1 MSPTIPLVGIGA
13 SAGGLEA
20 LGNLLEALP
29 GRLGASLIVV
39 SHLDRSHESLLPEIL
54 ARKTQL
60 RVLEAR
66 DGVTPMAD
74 HVYVISP
81 NVTLTIVD
89 GRIHLDPRAAGRLPH
104 MPVNALFESLAGD
117 RRGGAIG
124 IVLSGADSD
133 GAIGIQAI
141 KHAGGITFAQ
151 TPETAGVPSMPHSAI
166 ETGCVDL
173 VLPPSLIATELVR
186 LVAHP
191 YLRPVP
197 SDLTERED
205 ATGPASGEEPNLR
218 RVFRRLRSAH
228 GVDFTRYKPATLR
241 RRLAR
246 RMALQKIDDLDEY
259 VGFLE
264 SDPAE
269 AASLYQDFLIRV
281 TGFFRDPEVFKALAE
296 EVFPDLCA
304 GRSQKE
310 SIRIWV
316 PGCAT
321 GEEVYSIAI
330 ALVEF
335 LGEHASSMGIQIFG
349 TDVSESA
356 IEKARA
362 GSYLESIAQDVSA
375 ERLNRFF
382 VKDNA
387 HYTIA
392 RTIRDLC
399 VFARQDV
406 TRDPPFS
413 RLDLVSCRNLLIYL
427 GAASQQRVMQIF
439 HYALR
444 KRGLLLLGPSESV
457 GHASELFELTDK
469 THRFYK
475 PKLSPGGASLDV
487 QRSAGSLSAAGEST
501 DSADG
506 SAADFIETDSALRQA
521 DRWFLARYAPAG
533 ILVDDALNIL
543 QFRGETGPYLAPAS
557 GAPSLNLARVV
568 RPELLVEIVPA
579 LKEARESGKIVRRPG
594 LSVAGLGPVD
604 MEVVPFPRAGAAPS
618 YLFVFEDESRRAAG
632 RRDRQAQN
640 APLTDSELQ
649 TRNAHLE
656 RENAD
661 LREFLQAT
669 MEQHEAAKEELR
681 SAHEEVLSANEEFQS
696 TNEELETSKEELQSG
711 NEELTTTNDE
721 LRDRNRQLGLLN
733 AELDKA
739 RRLAERARAY
749 ADGIVETVREPL
761 LVLDAELRILRGNL
775 AFYSTFNLRPEVVE
789 NRPLYEIGVDQWNTA
804 SLREQLALVLSRG
817 EPMVDLELPFTH
829 KGVADRLL
837 CLNAR
842 RISGDSERAALIL
855 LSIEDITEPRARAES
870 LREGSRRKDEF
881 LAMLAHELRNP
892 LGPITHAVHLLRR
905 GTPDAPRLYEMIE
918 RQTAR
923 LVRLVDELLDVAR
936 ISRGLIE
943 LKREPVDLVPIVRNA
958 VEASRPRLEQREHT
972 LSLSLV
978 EKMVCVDGDA
988 VRLEQV
994 ISNLLENAIKYT
1006 NPGGQLAVSLT
1017 EAGGDAVLSVADNG
1031 IGLQADA
1038 LERIF
1043 DLFTQVDSSLA
1054 RSGGGLGLGLTLVR
1068 RVLEMH
1074 EGRIE
1079 AHSAGPNKGSEFVV
1093 RIPLRVAAKPRK
1105 REASER
1111 SSEITPAMRRVL
1123 VVDDNVDSAESMAM
1137 MMRSWGHE
1145 AVVAHTSMSALEI
1158 AGKFAPQTALL
1169 DIGLPDMDGY
1179 ALARRLRAQD
1189 TSGNLQLV
1197 AMTGYGRAEDRAAA
1211 RDAGFDVHLVK
1222 PAEADVLARVLANG
1236 K

>member
-1 MSPTIPLVGIGA
+1 VSPSIPLVGIGA

-20 LGNLLEALP
+20 LGSLLEALP
-29 GRLGASLIVV
+29 ARLGASLIVV

-66 DGVTPMAD
+66 EGVAPVAD
-74 HVYVISP
+74 HIYVISP
-81 NVTLTIVD
+81 NVTLTVVD
-89 GRIHLDPRAAGRLPH
+89 GRIHLAPRAEGRRPH
-104 MPVNALFESLAGD
+104 MPVNALFESLA
-117 RRGGAIG
+117 RERGVGAVG
-124 IVLSGADSD
+124 VVLSGADSD
-133 GAIGIQAI
+133 GSIGIQAI
-141 KHAGGITFAQ
+141 KNAGGITFAQ
-151 TPETAGVPSMPHSAI
+151 TPDTAGVPSMPQNAI
-166 ETGCVDL
+166 ETGCVDF
-173 VLPPSLIATELVR
+173 VLPPRLIANELVR
-186 LVAHP
+186 LAAHP
-191 YLRPVP
+191 YLRPV
-197 SDLTERED
+197 SNDLTERED
-205 ATGPASGEEPNLR
+205 ATVSTGAEDPSLR
-218 RVFRRLRSAH
+218 RIFRRLRSAH

-246 RMALQKIDDLDEY
+246 RMALQKIDDLDDY

-264 SDPAE
+264 SDSAE
-269 AASLYQDFLIRV
+269 AASLYHDFLIRV

-296 EVFPDLCA
+296 EVLPDLCA

-310 SIRIWV
+310 PIRIWV

-335 LGEHASSMGIQIFG
+335 LGEHALSIGIQIFG

-362 GSYLESIAQDVSA
+362 GSYLDSIAQDVSA

-382 VKDNA
+382 VKENA
-387 HYTIA
+387 HYIIA
-392 RTIRDLC
+392 RNIRDLC

-444 KRGLLLLGPSESV
+444 KRGLLMLGPSESV

-475 PKLSPGGASLDV
+475 PKLSSGGTSLEL
-487 QRSAGSLSAAGEST
+487 QRSLGGLSAEREST
-501 DSADG
+501 NSVDG
-506 SAADFIETDSALRQA
+506 SEANFIEMDSALRQA

-533 ILVDDALNIL
+533 ILVDEALNIL

-557 GAPSLNLARVV
+557 GPPSMNLARVV
-568 RPELLVEIVPA
+568 RPELLVDMVPA
-579 LKEARESGKIVRRPG
+579 LEEARANGKIARRPS
-594 LSVAGLGPVD
+594 LSVEGLGAVD
-604 MEVVPFPRAGAAPS
+604 LEVIPLPRAGVAPC
-618 YLFVFEDESRRAAG
+618 YLFVFEDESRRAAS
-632 RRDRQAQN
+632 RRDRQAQIVQL
-640 APLTDSELQ
+640 PDSEIH
-649 TRNAHLE
+649 TRNARLE

-711 NEELTTTNDE
+711 NEELTTTNEE

-733 AELDKA
+733 TELDKA
-739 RRLAERARAY
+739 RRIADRARAY

-761 LVLDAELRILRGNL
+761 LVLDAELRILRANA
-775 AFYSTFNLRPEVVE
+775 AFHTVFNLRPEVAE
-789 NRPLYEIGVDQWNTA
+789 NRLFCEIGDEQWNTTR
-804 SLREQLALVLSRG
+804 LREQLTLVLSRG
-817 EPMVDLELPFTH
+817 EPMVDLELPFTQ
-829 KGVADRLL
+829 KGLGHRLL

-855 LSIEDITEPRARAES
+855 LSIEDVTEPHAKAES

-892 LGPITHAVHLLRR
+892 LGPITHAVHLLKR
-905 GTPDAPRLYEMIE
+905 GSPDAPRLYEMLE

-943 LKREPVDLVPIVRNA
+943 LKREPVDLVPIVRSA

-972 LSLSLV
+972 LSLSLA
-978 EKMVCVDGDA
+978 EKLLCVDGDA

-994 ISNLLENAIKYT
+994 ISNLIENAIKYT
-1006 NPGGQLAVSLT
+1006 NPGGHLSVSLT
-1017 EAGGDAVLSVADNG
+1017 EAGGDAVLSVADSG
-1031 IGLQADA
+1031 IGLESDS

-1074 EGRIE
+1074 SGRIE
-1079 AHSAGPNKGSEFVV
+1079 AHSAGLGKGSEFVV
-1093 RIPLRVAAKPRK
+1093 RIPLLPTTPL
-1105 REASER
+1105 REGNVPTQ
-1111 SSEITPAMRRVL
+1111 SSESTRVLRRVL
-1123 VVDDNVDSAESMAM
+1123 IVDDNVDSAESVAM
-1137 MMRSWGHE
+1137 LIRSWGHE
-1145 AVVAHTSMSALEI
+1145 AYVAHTAMSALEL
-1158 AGKFAPQTALL
+1158 AERFAPESALL

-1197 AMTGYGRAEDRAAA
+1197 AMTGYGRAEDRTAA

-1222 PAEADVLARVLANG
+1222 PAEPDELAGVLAKG

>member
-1 MSPTIPLVGIGA
+1 
-13 SAGGLEA
+13 LEA
-20 LGNLLEALP
+20 LGHLLEALP
-29 GRLGASLIVV
+29 ARLGASLIVV

-54 ARKTQL
+54 ARKTRL

-66 DGVTPMAD
+66 DGVTPVAD

-81 NVTLTIVD
+81 NVTLTMVE
-89 GRIHLDPRAAGRLPH
+89 GRIHLDPRAGGRQPH
-104 MPVNALFESLAGD
+104 MPVNALFESLA
-117 RRGGAIG
+117 RERGVGAVG

-151 TPETAGVPSMPHSAI
+151 TPDTAGVPSMPENAI
-166 ETGCVDL
+166 ETGCVDF
-173 VLPPSLIATELVR
+173 VLPPRLIAIELAR
-186 LVAHP
+186 LAAHP

-197 SDLTERED
+197 SDPIERGD
-205 ATGPASGEEPNLR
+205 ATISGVADEPTLR

-246 RMALQKIDDLDEY
+246 RMALQRIDDFDEY

-264 SDPAE
+264 SDSAE
-269 AASLYQDFLIRV
+269 TASLYQDFLIRV

-304 GRSQKE
+304 GRPYKE
-310 SIRIWV
+310 PIRIWV

-335 LGEHASSMGIQIFG
+335 MGEHAPSIGIQIFG

-362 GSYLESIAQDVSA
+362 GSYMESIAQDVST

-382 VKDNA
+382 VKEDA

-392 RTIRDLC
+392 RNIRELC

-427 GAASQQRVMQIF
+427 GASSQQRVMQIF

-444 KRGLLLLGPSESV
+444 KRGLLMLGPSESV

-475 PKLSPGGASLDV
+475 PKLVSGGASLEL
-487 QRSAGSLSAAGEST
+487 QRPPG
-501 DSADG
+501 G
-506 SAADFIETDSALRQA
+506 SAADGAPTNSADSSETNFIETDSALRQA

-533 ILVDDALNIL
+533 ILVDEALNIL

-557 GAPSLNLARVV
+557 GPPSVNLARVV
-568 RPELLVEIVPA
+568 RPDLLVDMVPA
-579 LKEARESGKIVRRPG
+579 LEEARESGKIARRPG
-594 LSVAGLGPVD
+594 LSVEGLGSVD
-604 MEVVPFPRAGAAPS
+604 LEVIPLPRAGVAPC

-640 APLTDSELQ
+640 VQLTDSEIQ
-649 TRNAHLE
+649 TRSARLE

-696 TNEELETSKEELQSG
+696 TNEELETSKEELQSS
-711 NEELTTTNDE
+711 NEELITTNEE
-721 LRDRNRQLGLLN
+721 LRDRNRQLGSLN
-733 AELDKA
+733 AEIDKE

-749 ADGIVETVREPL
+749 ADGIVDTVREPL
-761 LVLDAELRILRGNL
+761 LVLDAELRIVRANV
-775 AFYSTFNLRPEVVE
+775 AFHTAFSLRPEVAE
-789 NRPLYEIGVDQWNTA
+789 NRLIYEIGDDQWNTA

-817 EPMVDLELPFTH
+817 DPMVDLELPFSQRNL
-829 KGVADRLL
+829 GNRLL
-837 CLNAR
+837 SLNAR

-855 LSIEDITEPRARAES
+855 LSIEDVTEPHARAES

-905 GTPDAPRLYEMIE
+905 GSPDASRLYEMIE

-943 LKREPVDLVPIVRNA
+943 LKREPVDLMSIVRNA
-958 VEASRPRLEQREHT
+958 IEASRARLEQREHT
-972 LSLSLV
+972 LSLSLA
-978 EKMVCVDGDA
+978 EKLVCVNGDA

-994 ISNLLENAIKYT
+994 ISNLVENAIKYT
-1006 NPGGQLAVSLT
+1006 NPGGRLSVSLT
-1017 EAGGDAVLSVADNG
+1017 EAGGEAVLSVADNG
-1031 IGLQADA
+1031 IGLEPDT

-1074 EGRIE
+1074 GGRIE
-1079 AHSAGPNKGSEFVV
+1079 AHSDGLGKGSEFVV
-1093 RIPLRVAAKPRK
+1093 RLPLLPVVNPRK
-1105 REASER
+1105 GDVSTQ
-1111 SSEITPAMRRVL
+1111 SSENTPAPVMRRVL
-1123 VVDDNVDSAESMAM
+1123 IVDDNVDAAESMAM
-1137 MMRSWGHE
+1137 LIRSWGHE
-1145 AVVAHTSMSALEI
+1145 AAVAHTAMSALEL
-1158 AGKFAPQTALL
+1158 AQQFVPETALL

-1179 ALARRLRAQD
+1179 ALARRLRAQ
-1189 TSGNLQLV
+1189 TNGSLQLV
-1197 AMTGYGRAEDRAAA
+1197 AMTGYGRTEDRNAA

-1222 PAEADVLARVLANG
+1222 PAEPHELARVLASGN
-1236 K
+1236 

>member
-1 MSPTIPLVGIGA
+1 
-13 SAGGLEA
+13 
-20 LGNLLEALP
+20 LLEALP
-29 GRLGASLIVV
+29 ARLGAALVIV
-39 SHLDRSHESLLPEIL
+39 SHLDRSHESLLAEIL
-54 ARKTQL
+54 ARKTRL

-66 DGVTPMAD
+66 DGTTPVAD
-74 HVYVISP
+74 HIYVISP
-81 NVTLTIVD
+81 NVTLTILD
-89 GRIHLDPRAAGRLPH
+89 GRIHLEPRAEGRQPH
-104 MPVNALFESLAGD
+104 MPVNALFESMA
-117 RRGGAIG
+117 RERAGGAIG

-151 TPETAGVPSMPHSAI
+151 SLETARVTSMPQNAI

-173 VLPPSLIATELVR
+173 VLAPNLIATELAR

-197 SDLTERED
+197 SDLSEHED
-205 ATGPASGEEPNLR
+205 ATVAASAEEPTLR

-228 GVDFTRYKPATLR
+228 GVDFARYKPATLR

-246 RMALQKIDDLDEY
+246 RMALQRIDNLDEY

-264 SDPAE
+264 SDSAE

-281 TGFFRDPEVFKALAE
+281 TGFFRDPEVFKALAV

-310 SIRIWV
+310 PIRIWV

-335 LGEHASSMGIQIFG
+335 LGEHAPSVRVQIFG
-349 TDVSESA
+349 TDVSDSA

-362 GSYLESIAQDVSA
+362 GSYLESIAQDVSP
-375 ERLNRFF
+375 ERLSRFF
-382 VKDNA
+382 VKENA

-392 RTIRDLC
+392 RSIRDLC

-427 GAASQQRVMQIF
+427 GSASQQRVMQIF

-444 KRGLLLLGPSESV
+444 RRGLLMLGPSESV
-457 GHASELFELTDK
+457 GHTSELFELSDK

-475 PKLSPGGASLDV
+475 PKLKPSSDGASLDLT
-487 QRSAGSLSAAGEST
+487 RSSGSLSAKGELTPSS
-501 DSADG
+501 DDP
-506 SAADFIETDSALRQA
+506 AANFIETDSPLRQA

-557 GAPSLNLARVV
+557 GPPSTNLSRVV

-594 LSVAGLGPVD
+594 VSVEGLGTVD
-604 MEVVPFPRAGAAPS
+604 MEVVPFLRAGASPA
-618 YLFVFEDESRRAAG
+618 YLFVFEDESRRAAV
-632 RRDRQAQN
+632 RRDRHAQN

-721 LRDRNRQLGLLN
+721 LRDRNRQLGVLN
-733 AELDKA
+733 DELDKA
-739 RRLAERARAY
+739 RQLADRARAY

-761 LVLDAELRILRGNL
+761 LVLDAELRILRANL
-775 AFYSTFNLRPEVVE
+775 AFYSAFSLRQGGVE
-789 NRPLYEIGVDQWNTA
+789 SRRLDEIGDDQWNTP
-804 SLREQLALVLSRG
+804 SLHGQLALVLSRG
-817 EPMVDLELPFTH
+817 EPMVDLELPFKQ
-829 KGVADRLL
+829 KGAVVRLL

-842 RISGDSERAALIL
+842 RISGDSDRVALIL
-855 LSIEDITEPRARAES
+855 LSIEDVTETRAKAET

-905 GTPDAPRLYEMIE
+905 GSPDAPRLYEMIE

-943 LKREPVDLVPIVRNA
+943 LKREPVDLVTIVRNA
-958 VEASRPRLEQREHT
+958 VEASRSRLDQREHT

-978 EKMVCVDGDA
+978 EKAVCVDGDA

-1006 NPGGQLAVSLT
+1006 NPGGQLFVSLT

-1031 IGLQADA
+1031 IGIQSDA

-1074 EGRIE
+1074 GGRIE
-1079 AHSAGPNKGSEFVV
+1079 AHSAGAGKGSEFVV
-1093 RIPLRVAAKPRK
+1093 RIPLLAAAKPHHE
-1105 REASER
+1105 EASAQ

-1123 VVDDNVDSAESMAM
+1123 IVDDNVDAAESMAM
-1137 MMRSWGHE
+1137 LIRAWGHE
-1145 AVVAHTSMSALEI
+1145 AAVAHTALSGLEI
-1158 AGKFAPQTALL
+1158 AEQFGPQTALL

-1179 ALARRLRAQD
+1179 ALARRLRARD
-1189 TSGNLQLV
+1189 PSGNLQLV
-1197 AMTGYGRAEDRAAA
+1197 AMTGYGRSEDRAAA
-1211 RDAGFDVHLVK
+1211 RAAGFDVHLVK
-1222 PAEADVLARVLANG
+1222 PADPDELNRVLANG